1 MTLLY
6 DVLRQWSLYLDRCM
20 AVLESEAL
28 EAPGGNIPFSL
39 EPVMVDLEGGAYVG
53 STPPI
58 KLAY

>member
-1 MTLLY
+1 MMCRGGGWILY
-6 DVLRQWSLYLDRCM
+6 VNRCVS
-20 AVLESEAL
+20 ALAASEAL
-28 EAPGGNIPFSL
+28 EAPGANIPFSL